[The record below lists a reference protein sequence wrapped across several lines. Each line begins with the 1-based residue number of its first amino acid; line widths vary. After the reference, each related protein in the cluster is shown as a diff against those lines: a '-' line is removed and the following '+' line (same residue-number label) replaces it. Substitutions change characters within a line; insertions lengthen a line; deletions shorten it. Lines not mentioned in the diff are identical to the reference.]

1 MVNKIDEP
9 FNYRLQGSFDV
20 SSIAKQ
26 LSTYSDEW
34 FANKDRQVLYEVH
47 KETSSIFV
55 YDHPNTWSLGEDYD
69 LKVNDSQSVMID
81 LVSPIVKSLESIHD
95 GKVGKCVF
103 IKMPA
108 HKSVGEHTDK
118 RDYLG
123 AVRRHHIA
131 ITTNESVL
139 FFVNKEAKNMK
150 VGECWEINNNLLHS
164 VENNGDTERIHL
176 MVDILPNKFIRS
188 RE

>member
-1 MVNKIDEP
+1 MINKIDDL
-9 FNYRLQGSFDV
+9 FNYRFHGNFDV
-20 SSIAKQ
+20 SGIAEH

-34 FANKDRQVLYEVH
+34 FANKDRQTTYEVH
-47 KETSSIFV
+47 KETNSIFV
-55 YDHPNTWSLGEDYD
+55 YDHSNTWRLGDKYD
-69 LKVNDSQSVMID
+69 LIVNNAQSTLTE

-108 HKSVGEHTDK
+108 HKSVGQHRDSL
-118 RDYLG
+118 DYLG

-131 ITTNESVL
+131 IVTNENVI
-139 FFVNKEAKNMK
+139 FFVNNESKNMK

-164 VENNGDTERIHL
+164 VENNGDSDRIHL
-176 MVDILPNKFIRS
+176 MIDILPNKFI
-188 RE
+188 